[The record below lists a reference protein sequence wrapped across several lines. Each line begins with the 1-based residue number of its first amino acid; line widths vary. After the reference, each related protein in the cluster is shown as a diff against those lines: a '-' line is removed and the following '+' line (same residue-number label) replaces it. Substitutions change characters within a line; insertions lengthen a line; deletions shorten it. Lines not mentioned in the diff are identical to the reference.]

1 MVLKIEKIKVVA
13 GVIFNQGKILITKR
27 PYNVHQGGKWEF
39 PGGKVNLDEAEEQA
53 LKRELFEELS
63 VDVDVANLILETNH
77 FYENLEVNLLF
88 YECTIN
94 SNKVTNL
101 SVLQH
106 KWITLPEL
114 LDYSFPP
121 ANEKLISL
129 LLERF

>member
-1 MVLKIEKIKVVA
+1 MVSKIAKIKVVA